1 MFKHIIARTPARSLV
16 DGLTSSHLAQEDYA
30 DSLDQ

>member
-16 DGLTSSHLAQEDYA
+16 DGLTSSHLGK
-30 DSLDQ
+30 

>member
-16 DGLTSSHLAQEDYA
+16 DGLTSSHLG
-30 DSLDQ
+30 

>member
-16 DGLTSSHLAQEDYA
+16 DGLTSSHLGKSSY
-30 DSLDQ
+30 LNGL

>member
-16 DGLTSSHLAQEDYA
+16 DGLTSSHLGKPEIGRAHV
-30 DSLDQ
+30 